1 MGAGR
6 SPADGDKTVLK
17 TPKRADALKRAAATP
32 ELRLIQQAG
41 VAGAIALNPVSE
53 EAWIEVVQKMDAVYA
68 DLVHHQVELEHKN
81 AALEEAQ
88 QFIGSVLAAMTDV
101 LIVCDRNGRI
111 EQVNAA
117 LEQLSGRAEAELIG
131 APLQTLFAEESAPL
145 VARFTE
151 KARSGVAAAIA
162 DHELG
167 LIDDSG
173 NPTPLAMNCSI
184 RNDHKGR
191 PVGIVLIGRPVGE
204 LRRAYESLNRAHQEL
219 REAQQRLVLSE
230 KMAALGRLVAGVAHE
245 LNNPISFVFGNMHAL
260 KRYGERLTCYLQ
272 AIDRG
277 ESAEDLQALRAKL
290 KIDRVL
296 ADIAPLV
303 DGTLEGAE
311 RVSEIVQD
319 LRRFSSTQSEAAD
332 TFDLARVVRTAVS
345 WVVKACRTK
354 PVIIFDLPET
364 LEVVSRKGPVHQIIV
379 NLVQNA
385 VDVMG
390 HLDVPRLEISACV
403 ADGVATVEVH
413 DHGPGIA
420 PDAMERIFE
429 PFFTTKKIGEGTGLG
444 LYVSYGLAEELGGKL
459 EASNHPDGGAVFT
472 LRLPVE
478 EKRHEG

>member
-1 MGAGR
+1 MPKGAGR
-6 SPADGDKTVLK
+6 SQADRGKAVFE
-17 TPKRADALKRAAATP
+17 PVKREGNLER
-32 ELRLIQQAG
+32 RLIQKAG
-41 VAGAIALNPVSE
+41 VAGALELNPVSE
-53 EAWIEVVQKMDAVYA
+53 EAWIEVIQKMDAVYA
-68 DLVHHQVELEHKN
+68 DLVHHQVELERKN

-101 LIVCDRNGRI
+101 LIVCDCNGRI
-111 EQVNAA
+111 ERANVA
-117 LEQLSGRAEAELIG
+117 LEHLTGRAESDLIG
-131 APLQTLFAEESAPL
+131 APLATLFAPDSAPL
-145 VARFTE
+145 IKRFADKLHGE
-151 KARSGVAAAIA
+151 AAIA
-162 DHELG
+162 DQEVA
-167 LIDDSG
+167 LIDRSG
-173 NPTPLAMNCSI
+173 HPTPLAMNCSS
-184 RNDHKGR
+184 RYDHKGALL
-191 PVGIVLIGRPVGE
+191 GFVLIGRPVGE
-204 LRRAYESLNRAHQEL
+204 LRRAYESLNRAHHEL
-219 REAQQRLVLSE
+219 RQAQQQLVLSE

-260 KRYGERLTCYLQ
+260 KRYGERLTRYLQ

-277 ESAEDLQALRAKL
+277 ESAESLQALRAKL

-354 PVIIFDLPET
+354 PVTSFDLPEPF
-364 LEVVSRKGPVHQIIV
+364 EVIGRKGPVHQIIV

-385 VDVMG
+385 VDVMA
-390 HLDVPRLEISACV
+390 DVDEPRLEITGRIDRTA
-403 ADGVATVEVH
+403 ATIIVR

-420 PDAMERIFE
+420 ADAMARLFE

-459 EASNHPDGGAVFT
+459 EAENHPQGGAVFT
-472 LRLPVE
+472 LSLPV
-478 EKRHEG
+478 RGEGP

>member
-1 MGAGR
+1 MLER
-6 SPADGDKTVLK
+6 
-17 TPKRADALKRAAATP
+17 
-32 ELRLIQQAG
+32 RLIQKAG
-41 VAGAIALNPVSE
+41 VAGTLELNPVSE

-88 QFIGSVLAAMTDV
+88 QFIGGVLAAMTDV

-111 EQVNAA
+111 ERANAA
-117 LEQLSGRAEAELIG
+117 LEQLTGRAEAELIG
-131 APLQTLFAEESAPL
+131 EPLQTLFAKESGSL
-145 VARFTE
+145 IERFADKLHGE
-151 KARSGVAAAIA
+151 AAIA
-162 DHELG
+162 DHEVA
-167 LIDDSG
+167 LIDKSG
-173 NPTPLAMNCSI
+173 NPTPLAMNCSS
-184 RNDHKGR
+184 RYDHKGR
-191 PVGIVLIGRPVGE
+191 LVGFVLIGRPVGE
-204 LRRAYESLNRAHQEL
+204 LRRAYESLNRAHHEL
-219 REAQQRLVLSE
+219 RQAQQRLVLSE

-260 KRYGERLTCYLQ
+260 KRYGERLTTYLQ

-277 ESAEDLQALRAKL
+277 ESPEDLQALRAKL

-332 TFDLARVVRTAVS
+332 AFDLARVVRTAVS

-354 PVIIFDLPET
+354 PVTSFDLPEPF
-364 LEVVSRKGPVHQIIV
+364 EVVGRKGPVHQIIV

-385 VDVMG
+385 VDVMAD
-390 HLDVPRLEISACV
+390 LDDPRLEIK
-403 ADGVATVEVH
+403 GLVENGAAILVVR

-420 PDAMERIFE
+420 ADAMERIFE

-444 LYVSYGLAEELGGKL
+444 LYVSYGLAEDLGGKL
-459 EASNHPDGGAVFT
+459 EARNHPEGGAVFT
-472 LRLPVE
+472 LRLPLK
-478 EKRHEG
+478 EKSHED

>member
-1 MGAGR
+1 MPKGTGR
-6 SPADGDKTVLK
+6 SQ
-17 TPKRADALKRAAATP
+17 ADADEIIVLGPEKRDVAL
-32 ELRLIQQAG
+32 ERRLIQKAG
-41 VAGAIALNPVSE
+41 VAGALELNPVGE

-88 QFIGSVLAAMTDV
+88 QFIGGVLAAMTDV

-111 EQVNAA
+111 ERVNAA
-117 LEQLSGRAEAELIG
+117 LEQLTGRAEADLIG
-131 APLQTLFAEESAPL
+131 APLQTLFSKDAPAL
-145 VARFTE
+145 IERIALKLHGEAVL
-151 KARSGVAAAIA
+151 A
-162 DHELG
+162 DHEVG
-167 LIDDSG
+167 LIDESG
-173 NPTPLAMNCSI
+173 HPTPLAMNCSA
-184 RNDHKGR
+184 RSDHKGR
-191 PVGIVLIGRPVGE
+191 LVGFVLIGRPVGE
-204 LRRAYESLNRAHQEL
+204 LRRAYESLNRAHHEL
-219 REAQQRLVLSE
+219 RQAQQRLVLSE

-260 KRYGERLTCYLQ
+260 KRYGERLTEYLQ

-277 ESAEDLQALRAKL
+277 ESAEDLQTLRAKL

-319 LRRFSSTQSEAAD
+319 LRRFSSTQSEAPD

-354 PVIIFDLPET
+354 PVTNFDLPEPFD
-364 LEVVSRKGPVHQIIV
+364 VVGRKGPVHQIIV

-390 HLDVPRLEISACV
+390 DVEIPRLEITGRMD
-403 ADGVATVEVH
+403 DGAATVEVR
-413 DHGPGIA
+413 DNGPGIA
-420 PDAMERIFE
+420 NNAMERIFE
-429 PFFTTKKIGEGTGLG
+429 PFFTTKRIGEGTGLG

-459 EASNHPDGGAVFT
+459 EAKNHPKGGAVFT
-472 LRLPVE
+472 LRLPLKE
-478 EKRHEG
+478 RP